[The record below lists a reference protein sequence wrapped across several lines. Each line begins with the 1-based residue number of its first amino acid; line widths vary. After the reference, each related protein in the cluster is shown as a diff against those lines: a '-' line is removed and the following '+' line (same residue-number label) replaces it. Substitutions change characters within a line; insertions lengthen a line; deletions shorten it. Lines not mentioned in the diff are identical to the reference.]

1 MVIPMGPGMLAQ
13 GVVPDVL
20 REKYAKLWWTLGGL
34 CLVIAVLEVVGRDFI
49 AMLFYGMM
57 TGIMWYMVKDQ
68 CKNMTMYCLLVTGL
82 VGSIQAVFDLLRLL
96 TSMGGRRTSSTAIK
110 PGSTSDT
117 TTYTTE
123 VTVHPFFDQDL
134 GLAYNVQS
142 TLIIACPIAS
152 SFAIHYICLDSA
164 ICQ

>member
-1 MVIPMGPGMLAQ
+1 
-13 GVVPDVL
+13 
-20 REKYAKLWWTLGGL
+20 
-34 CLVIAVLEVVGRDFI
+34 
-49 AMLFYGMM
+49 
-57 TGIMWYMVKDQ
+57 
-68 CKNMTMYCLLVTGL
+68 MTMYCLLVTGL

-142 TLIIACPIAS
+142 TLIIACPIVMLLTAVLAYYS
-152 SFAIHYICLDSA
+152 YNEFTTSLFSDEEEALYDNGFGNTFGTYGAPSYGGMRPVEQRPSNSERLPMFSGTG
-164 ICQ
+164 QRLGG